1 MDCREEPTPPAP
13 HRAARSRESA
23 AGKAPSSKGA
33 SKPQAQDGVGDTL
46 AAPTM
51 WAATGFD
58 QPMGQRDKKATT
70 TSAFDVCHVGVVL
83 RVVLGMQLVLAL
95 GVAHL
100 AADPADWLVRWSQ
113 ASATALPASLL
124 WLVAACAARP
134 VLDRMQP
141 VGQWVCAM
149 LLGALAG
156 LYGEVQSS
164 LLGIWLAGGAPRSW
178 WSVCPPMLTGAALA
192 SVTLA
197 WLRQRGHSELPAQA
211 QARLAELQARI
222 RPHFLFNTLNTA
234 IALVQIEP
242 ARAEAVLEDLAELFR
257 QALTSPHLRASLAE
271 EVDLAQ
277 RYLRIEQLRFGERL
291 TLNWTLDP
299 AAGQAEVPALMLQPL
314 VENAVKHG
322 VEADPDGGWLR
333 VSTHVKGGQAVLTIT
348 NSMPQH
354 PLASTAGHGIA
365 LRNVRQRLRLMHD
378 VEASFSAG
386 VHKGD
391 TPEHASVYVVR
402 VSVPIKPKVTST

>member
-1 MDCREEPTPPAP
+1 MDCREPTPPTP
-13 HRAARSRESA
+13 NRLPRSRVV
-23 AGKAPSSKGA
+23 APSKVQNAEG
-33 SKPQAQDGVGDTL
+33 PGDTL

-58 QPMGQRDKKATT
+58 QPAGAAKQAQPRST
-70 TSAFDVCHVGVVL
+70 FDVCHVGVVL
-83 RVVLGMQLVLAL
+83 RVVLGMQFVLAL
-95 GVAHL
+95 GVAHA
-100 AADPADWLVRWSQ
+100 AADPSDWLVRWSQ
-113 ASATALPASLL
+113 ASATALPGSLL
-124 WLVAACAARP
+124 WLVVACAGRS
-134 VLDRMQP
+134 VLERMPP
-141 VGQWVCAM
+141 VGQWLCASA
-149 LLGALAG
+149 LGAVAG

-164 LLGIWLAGGAPRSW
+164 LLGAWLMGGAAHSW
-178 WSVCPPMLTGAALA
+178 WSVCPPMLTGAAFA
-192 SVTLA
+192 AVTLA
-197 WLRQRGHSELPAQA
+197 WLRQRGRSELPAQA

-257 QALTSPHLRASLAE
+257 QALTSPHLRASLSE

-291 TLNWTLDP
+291 SLHWTLDNE
-299 AAGQAEVPALMLQPL
+299 AGHAEVPALMLQPL

-322 VEADPDGGWLR
+322 VEADPDGGWVR
-333 VSTHVKGGQAVLTIT
+333 VSTHVKAGQAVLTIS
-348 NSMPQH
+348 NSIPQN
-354 PLASTAGHGIA
+354 PQATSTPGHGIA

-386 VHKGD
+386 VHKGESA
-391 TPEHASVYVVR
+391 EHGSVYVVR
-402 VSVPIKPKVTST
+402 VSVPIKPGVKA

>member
-1 MDCREEPTPPAP
+1 
-13 HRAARSRESA
+13 
-23 AGKAPSSKGA
+23 
-33 SKPQAQDGVGDTL
+33 
-46 AAPTM
+46 M

-58 QPMGQRDKKATT
+58 QPATPARSASR
-70 TSAFDVCHVGVVL
+70 SAFDVCHVGVVL

-95 GVAHL
+95 GVAHV
-100 AADPADWLVRWSQ
+100 AVSPADWLVRWSQ
-113 ASATALPASLL
+113 ALATALPASLL
-124 WLVAACAARP
+124 WLVLACAGRS
-134 VLDRMQP
+134 LLERMSP
-141 VGQWVCAM
+141 LGQWGSAV

-164 LLGIWLAGGAPRSW
+164 MLDWWMGGAQRSW
-178 WSVCPPMLTGAALA
+178 WGVCPAMLTGAAFA

-257 QALTSPHLRASLAE
+257 QALTSPHLRASLTDE
-271 EVDLAQ
+271 IDLAQ

-291 TLNWTLDP
+291 TLHWTLDP
-299 AAGQAEVPALMLQPL
+299 AAGEAEVPALMLQPL

-333 VSTHVKGGQAVLTIT
+333 VSTHVKAGQAVLTIT
-348 NSMPQH
+348 NSIPANPQA
-354 PLASTAGHGIA
+354 ASTAGHGIA

-378 VEASFSAG
+378 VEASFAAG
-386 VHKGD
+386 VHKGE
-391 TPEHASVYVVR
+391 TAEHASVYVVR
-402 VSVPIKPKVTST
+402 VSVPLKPGMNAR

>member
-1 MDCREEPTPPAP
+1 
-13 HRAARSRESA
+13 
-23 AGKAPSSKGA
+23 
-33 SKPQAQDGVGDTL
+33 
-46 AAPTM
+46 M

-58 QPMGQRDKKATT
+58 QPTPKATGARAQR
-70 TSAFDVCHVGVVL
+70 SAFDVCHVGVVL

-95 GVAHL
+95 GVAHV
-100 AADPADWLVRWSQ
+100 AASPADWLVRWSQ
-113 ASATALPASLL
+113 SLATALPASLL
-124 WLVAACAARP
+124 WLVVACAGRS
-134 VLDRMQP
+134 VLERMSP
-141 VGQWVCAM
+141 LGQWVSAM
-149 LLGALAG
+149 LLGAVAG

-164 LLGIWLAGGAPRSW
+164 MLDWWMGGAQHSW
-178 WSVCPPMLTGAALA
+178 WSACPPMLTGAAFA

-257 QALTSPHLRASLAE
+257 QALTSPHLRASLND

-291 TLNWTLDP
+291 TLHWTLDP
-299 AAGQAEVPALMLQPL
+299 QAGAAEVPALMLQPL

-322 VEADPDGGWLR
+322 VEADPDGGWVR
-333 VSTHVKGGQAVLTIT
+333 VSTHVKAGQVVLTIT
-348 NSMPQH
+348 NSIPQQ
-354 PLASTAGHGIA
+354 PQATSTAGHGIA

-378 VEASFSAG
+378 VEASFSAA
-386 VHKGD
+386 VHKGE
-391 TPEHASVYVVR
+391 TAGSASVYVVR
-402 VSVPIKPKVTST
+402 VSVPLKPGLKS

>member
-1 MDCREEPTPPAP
+1 
-13 HRAARSRESA
+13 
-23 AGKAPSSKGA
+23 
-33 SKPQAQDGVGDTL
+33 
-46 AAPTM
+46 M

-58 QPMGQRDKKATT
+58 QPATPT
-70 TSAFDVCHVGVVL
+70 RAASRSAFDVCHVGVVL

-95 GVAHL
+95 GVAHV
-100 AADPADWLVRWSQ
+100 AASPADWLVRWSQ
-113 ASATALPASLL
+113 ALATALPASLL
-124 WLVAACAARP
+124 WLVLACAGRS
-134 VLDRMQP
+134 VLERMSP
-141 VGQWVCAM
+141 LGQWGSAV

-164 LLGIWLAGGAPRSW
+164 MLDWWMGGTPRSW
-178 WSVCPPMLTGAALA
+178 WTVCPAMLTGAAFA

-242 ARAEAVLEDLAELFR
+242 TRAEAVLEDLAELFR
-257 QALTSPHLRASLAE
+257 QALTSPHLRASLTDE
-271 EVDLAQ
+271 IDLAQ

-291 TLNWTLDP
+291 TLHWTLDP
-299 AAGQAEVPALMLQPL
+299 AAGEAEVPALMLQPL

-322 VEADPDGGWLR
+322 VEADPDGGWVR
-333 VSTHVKGGQAVLTIT
+333 VSTHVKAGQAVLTIT
-348 NSMPQH
+348 NSIPSHPQA
-354 PLASTAGHGIA
+354 ASTAGHGIA

-386 VHKGD
+386 VHKGE
-391 TPEHASVYVVR
+391 TAEHASVYVVR
-402 VSVPIKPKVTST
+402 VSVPIKSGVKAS

>member
-1 MDCREEPTPPAP
+1 MDCREPTPAAP
-13 HRAARSRESA
+13 NRSIRSRA
-23 AGKAPSSKGA
+23 TTPAKPVSKDL
-33 SKPQAQDGVGDTL
+33 PGDTL

-58 QPMGQRDKKATT
+58 HPAASSRKDATRST
-70 TSAFDVCHVGVVL
+70 FDVCHVGVVL
-83 RVVLGMQLVLAL
+83 RVVLGMQVVLAL
-95 GVAHL
+95 GVAHV
-100 AADPADWLVRWSQ
+100 AADPSDWLVRWSQ

-124 WLVAACAARP
+124 WLVVACAGRS
-134 VLDRMQP
+134 VLDRMPP
-141 VGQWVCAM
+141 VAQWFSAA
-149 LLGALAG
+149 LLGAVAG

-164 LLGIWLAGGAPRSW
+164 LLSLWLMGGAAHSW
-178 WSVCPPMLTGAALA
+178 WAVCPPMLTGAAMA
-192 SVTLA
+192 SVAVA

-257 QALTSPHLRASLAE
+257 QALTSPHLRASLSE
-271 EVDLAQ
+271 EIDLAQ

-291 TLNWTLDP
+291 TLHWTLD
-299 AAGQAEVPALMLQPL
+299 ADAGAAEVPALMLQPL

-322 VEADPDGGWLR
+322 VEADPDGGWVR
-333 VSTHVKGGQAVLTIT
+333 VSTHVKGGQAVLTIS
-348 NSMPQH
+348 NSMPEH
-354 PLASTAGHGIA
+354 PQATSTSGHGIA

-378 VEASFSAG
+378 VAASFSAG
-386 VHKGD
+386 VHKGESA
-391 TPEHASVYVVR
+391 EHGSVYVVR
-402 VSVPIKPKVTST
+402 VSVPMKTGVSA

>member
-1 MDCREEPTPPAP
+1 M
-13 HRAARSRESA
+13 
-23 AGKAPSSKGA
+23 
-33 SKPQAQDGVGDTL
+33 

-58 QPMGQRDKKATT
+58 QPSNPGKTPQR
-70 TSAFDVCHVGVVL
+70 SAFDVCRVGVVL

-95 GVAHL
+95 AVAHL
-100 AADPADWLVRWSQ
+100 ASSPADWLVRWSQ
-113 ASATALPASLL
+113 ALATALPASLL
-124 WLVAACAARP
+124 WLVLTCAGRS
-134 VLDRMQP
+134 VLERMSP
-141 VGQWVCAM
+141 VGQWVCAVT
-149 LLGALAG
+149 LGAVAG

-164 LLGIWLAGGAPRSW
+164 LLDWWMGGARHSW
-178 WSVCPPMLTGAALA
+178 WSVCPPMLTGAAFA

-257 QALTSPHLRASLAE
+257 QALTSPHLRTSLSD

-291 TLNWTLDP
+291 TLHWALDP

-322 VEADPDGGWLR
+322 VEADPNGGWLR

-348 NSMPQH
+348 NSMPEH
-354 PLASTAGHGIA
+354 PQAASTSGHGIA

-378 VEASFSAG
+378 VEANFAAG

-391 TPEHASVYVVR
+391 TAEHASVYVVR
-402 VSVPIKPKVTST
+402 VSVPLKPGGPS

>member
-1 MDCREEPTPPAP
+1 
-13 HRAARSRESA
+13 
-23 AGKAPSSKGA
+23 
-33 SKPQAQDGVGDTL
+33 
-46 AAPTM
+46 M

-58 QPMGQRDKKATT
+58 QPSSPGKSPQR
-70 TSAFDVCHVGVVL
+70 SAFDVCHVGVVL
-83 RVVLGMQLVLAL
+83 RVVLGMQLMLAL
-95 GVAHL
+95 GVAHV
-100 AADPADWLVRWSQ
+100 AASPADWLVRWSQ
-113 ASATALPASLL
+113 ALATALPASLL
-124 WLVAACAARP
+124 WLVLTCAGRS
-134 VLDRMQP
+134 LLERMSP
-141 VGQWVCAM
+141 AGQWASAVI
-149 LLGALAG
+149 LGAVAG

-164 LLGIWLAGGAPRSW
+164 LLDWWMGGTPHSW
-178 WSVCPPMLTGAALA
+178 WSVCPPMLTGAAFA

-197 WLRQRGHSELPAQA
+197 WLRQRGRSELPAQA

-257 QALTSPHLRASLAE
+257 QALTSPHLRATLSE

-291 TLNWTLDP
+291 TLHWTLDP
-299 AAGQAEVPALMLQPL
+299 AAGEAEVPALMLQPL

-322 VEADPDGGWLR
+322 VEADPRGGWLR

-348 NSMPQH
+348 NSMPEH
-354 PLASTAGHGIA
+354 PAEPGSTSGHGIA

-378 VEASFSAG
+378 VEANFSAE

-391 TPEHASVYVVR
+391 TAEHASVYVVR
-402 VSVPIKPKVTST
+402 VSVPLKTAKAGGRS